1 MSTLLGL
8 AIWALASTLARAD
21 GDCDEEE
28 TTPFKVEY
36 VIALA
41 ILGQCCVLC
50 PFGAYLLWKRIQNAR
65 GGTRTIKLGV
75 DGKCIADYTVKAPS
89 DGDFVKVTDPSTSQD
104 DIANTTASK
113 KHILWTMQLGLKV
126 IDERI
131 NKEQE
136 LSPGVAETEA
146 DVEAQPSSPKS
157 IHEIFQ
163 AGQSVEYYSRSSGQ
177 WLPAQIKGSRH
188 SDSITGGEFPTHE
201 VLVGV
206 RKQLRVGVELGL
218 LRRVFAPGLP
228 VSFYS
233 MHKKTWLSGEVDAL
247 QNPSPSLM
255 GYRVK
260 IMSDRQAD
268 IPPTL
273 LRARFPKDTEVEVY
287 TGQSTGWLS
296 GVVVEESALQ
306 TDVSATMPDLPKVEQ
321 SASLKSLASSMS
333 LDGTEELLGPG
344 KAEIWVEVTVM
355 LDKQKLEIDKM
366 TQMLRVPS
374 YQVRVTGDYV
384 SM

>member
-1 MSTLLGL
+1 MSTFLGL

-41 ILGQCCVLC
+41 IIGQCCVLC
-50 PFGAYLLWKRIQNAR
+50 PFGAYLFRERLQNSR
-65 GGTRTIKLGV
+65 SGTRTIKLGP
-75 DGKCIADYTVKAPS
+75 DGMCIAAYTVKEPS
-89 DGDFVKVTDPSTSQD
+89 FGDPVKVTESSMGQD
-104 DIANTTASK
+104 EIANTTASK

-131 NKEQE
+131 NQA
-136 LSPGVAETEA
+136 LNPGLAETEA
-146 DVEAQPSSPKS
+146 YVEVRPSSSTS
-157 IHEIFQ
+157 IYEIFQ
-163 AGQSVEYYSRSSGQ
+163 AGQSVEYYSRSSGK
-177 WLPAQIKGSRH
+177 WLPAQIKSSRH
-188 SDSITGGEFPTHE
+188 SITGIEFPTHE

-206 RKQLRVGVELGL
+206 RKQLRVGVEICL
-218 LRRVFAPGLP
+218 LRHVFAPGLP

-233 MHKKTWLSGEVDAL
+233 VQEETWLTGELDAL
-247 QNPSPSLM
+247 QNSSPSLM

-260 IMSDRQAD
+260 IMSDRQVD
-268 IPPTL
+268 IPPSI

-287 TGQSTGWLS
+287 TGQATGWIS

-306 TDVSATMPDLPKVEQ
+306 TDVLATMPDLPKVEQ
-321 SASLKSLASSMS
+321 SASLKSLAISNLS
-333 LDGTEELLGPG
+333 LDGTEEFLGPG
-344 KAEIWVEVTVM
+344 KAEIWVEVAVK
-355 LDKQKLEIDKM
+355 LDEHKLEGM
-366 TQMLRVPS
+366 PEMLRVPS